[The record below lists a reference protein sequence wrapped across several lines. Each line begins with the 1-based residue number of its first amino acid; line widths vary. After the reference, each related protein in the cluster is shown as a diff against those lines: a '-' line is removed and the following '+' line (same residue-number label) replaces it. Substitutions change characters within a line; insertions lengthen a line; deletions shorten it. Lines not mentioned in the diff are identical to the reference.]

1 MQEIK
6 RKIKFN
12 YSTNSSKNEEKA
24 IFENGY
30 IMIYTN
36 FSIYIYSVCH
46 CKWFYVI
53 SMISYMI
60 WYLEYDYAAKRW
72 KKGKIREWVH
82 CCLYLFLITWQ
93 QYGSTNECACS
104 PYIGKTP

>member
-72 KKGKIREWVH
+72 KKGENSRM
-82 CCLYLFLITWQ
+82 
-93 QYGSTNECACS
+93 SM
-104 PYIGKTP
+104 